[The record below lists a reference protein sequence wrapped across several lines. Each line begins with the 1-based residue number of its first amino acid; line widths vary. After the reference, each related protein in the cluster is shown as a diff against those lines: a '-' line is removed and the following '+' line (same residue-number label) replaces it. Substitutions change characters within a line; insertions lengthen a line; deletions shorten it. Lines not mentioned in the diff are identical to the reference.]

1 MEILSNLNGSSKMVL
16 KIKLQGTSAVKM
28 QLVSI
33 NKDYVKKKNSND
45 FNFFQDEENEFVV
58 WSTQDFVF
66 NDRQIRIPDENHI
79 EELMVYT
86 HEFEHDMERYDVL
99 KKMYK
104 SLQNWADE
112 MDFRTPYFKG
122 SEGRKKVIIAGDY
135 WFIT

>member
-66 NDRQIRIPDENHI
+66 NDRQIRIPDENQIGRMKWISEHHI
-79 EELMVYT
+79 LKEVKEE
-86 HEFEHDMERYDVL
+86 
-99 KKMYK
+99 KK
-104 SLQNWADE
+104 
-112 MDFRTPYFKG
+112 
-122 SEGRKKVIIAGDY
+122 
-135 WFIT
+135 